1 MRVGRG
7 CHAGQVLLPVILSL
21 LAALSYGVSDFAGA
35 VGARRLRVLRGT
47 TVTYAFAV
55 VVLLI
60 ALPILGGVWSQQAV
74 FWGAIAGV
82 TAIVGFVAF
91 YAALAAGPISL
102 ASPLIA
108 ALGSLVPV
116 VIAVVLGEQL
126 PALAW
131 VAVVIALIGGALISV
146 TKGDGAQVIRPRTIV
161 LSIIAGV
168 GLGLSIAALD
178 QAPDES
184 KVIPAVVEIGVGLV
198 LLLLLLAAVKLS
210 APLRRGLSIL
220 DEEHEE
226 DAMPSPRRALLASSF
241 GGVLLGVAN
250 ALILA
255 ALQSGSL
262 AVVSVLIGLYP
273 IATILLAR
281 VLHGEKLLPLQL
293 LGVALALAASVLLAL
308 A

>member
-1 MRVGRG
+1 M
-7 CHAGQVLLPVILSL
+7 LLPVILSL

-35 VGARRLRVLRGT
+35 VGARRLRVLPGT
-47 TVTYAFAV
+47 TVTYGFAV

-60 ALPILGGVWSQQAV
+60 ALPIIGGEWSQDAV
-74 FWGAIAGV
+74 VWGALAGLA
-82 TAIVGFVAF
+82 AIVGFVAF

-108 ALGSLVPV
+108 VLGSLVPV
-116 VIAVVLGEQL
+116 AIAVVLGEQL
-126 PALAW
+126 SMLAW
-131 VAVVIALIGGALISV
+131 IAVAVALVGGALISV
-146 TKGDGAQVIRPRTIV
+146 TKSDSTAQKIRPRTVV
-161 LSIIAGV
+161 LSVIAGV

-178 QAPDES
+178 RAPDES
-184 KVIPAVVEIGVGLV
+184 RVIPAVIEIGVGVV
-198 LLLLLLAAVKLS
+198 LLLLLLAAVRLI
-210 APLRRGLSIL
+210 APLRRALGIL
-220 DEEHEE
+220 DEEHAEE
-226 DAMPSPRRALLASSF
+226 AMPTPRRAFLASAG

-262 AVVSVLIGLYP
+262 AVVSVLVGLYP

-281 VLHGEKLLPLQL
+281 VLHGERLLPMQL
-293 LGVALALAASVLLAL
+293 LGVALAIAASVLLAI